1 MRRLIDI
8 TSEDIKMGGKGEDN
22 MQTHQTRLH
31 YKKLVDKIIDW
42 LNSDI
47 DKDNYLDNKE
57 VQNAIAQNSADL
69 KEKIDIYLDGSDEF

>member
-1 MRRLIDI
+1 MI
-8 TSEDIKMGGKGEDN
+8 GKHKQTNREDN
-22 MQTHQTRLH
+22 MQRHQTRLH

>member
-1 MRRLIDI
+1 MK
-8 TSEDIKMGGKGEDN
+8 KMKMKHKQTNREDN
-22 MQTHQTRLH
+22 MQRHQTRLH

>member
-1 MRRLIDI
+1 MTKNILVTFDMRIGDY
-8 TSEDIKMGGKGEDN
+8 E
-22 MQTHQTRLH
+22 H
-31 YKKLVDKIIDW
+31 
-42 LNSDI
+42 SDI

>member
-1 MRRLIDI
+1 MTNKKHQILI
-8 TSEDIKMGGKGEDN
+8 N
-22 MQTHQTRLH
+22 
-31 YKKLVDKIIDW
+31 KIIDW

-47 DKDNYLDNKE
+47 DKDNYLDNKI

>member
-1 MRRLIDI
+1 M
-8 TSEDIKMGGKGEDN
+8 K
-22 MQTHQTRLH
+22 

>member
-1 MRRLIDI
+1 MTNKKHQILI
-8 TSEDIKMGGKGEDN
+8 N
-22 MQTHQTRLH
+22 
-31 YKKLVDKIIDW
+31 KIIGW

-47 DKDNYLDNKE
+47 DKDNYLDNKI

>member
-1 MRRLIDI
+1 MTNKKHKILI
-8 TSEDIKMGGKGEDN
+8 N
-22 MQTHQTRLH
+22 
-31 YKKLVDKIIDW
+31 KIIDW

-47 DKDNYLDNKE
+47 DKDNYLDNKI

>member
-1 MRRLIDI
+1 
-8 TSEDIKMGGKGEDN
+8 
-22 MQTHQTRLH
+22 MQRHKTRLH

>member
-1 MRRLIDI
+1 
-8 TSEDIKMGGKGEDN
+8 
-22 MQTHQTRLH
+22 MQRHQTRLH